1 MQKEPLN
8 VVVTAAL
15 PRELHEQLVQLA
27 KANYHSTAAE
37 IRRALAAHLKAAD
50 KQMEKQ

>member
-1 MQKEPLN
+1 MQNESHN

-15 PRELHEQLVQLA
+15 PRELREQLGHLA

-37 IRRALAAHLKAAD
+37 VRRALAAHLKAAN